1 MGNLFSDLWERFKV
15 NNNPGLKKLI
25 IVGGG
30 VLFLLLLMVVS
41 NRQSKKNPAVSKV
54 SLMPLEAKK
63 PKRELNYEFIKFD
76 TVKIPSF
83 APAAEKSFLDQP
95 LALEP
100 PPAVSR
106 SWQSGSIKQSTHQ
119 ANMAK
124 ANHVEPL
131 PSSEPLVIAG
141 DNVNRNPNMIIM
153 NNMGENQLQSGGS
166 PSTFSGR
173 QSVLIKLVLPN
184 RTPVGNGSLVEA
196 RVLHESHYGNLT
208 IPRRAKL
215 IGVASLFNRRV
226 DIQWQEIIINEV
238 SHSCSG
244 RAYDLKRLQGLP
256 YSPVSIEAKR
266 VLLEELRDAVSG
278 IPVVGRVANRASTYN
293 DFNQEVAELEEGL
306 EFYGF
311 IESIY

>member
-30 VLFLLLLMVVS
+30 VVFLLLFMVVS
-41 NRQSKKNPAVSKV
+41 NKQSKKNPSVSKV
-54 SLMPLEAKK
+54 SLMPLEAKQQ
-63 PKRELNYEFIKFD
+63 KRELNYEFIKFD

-83 APAAEKSFLDQP
+83 APAAERSFMDQP
-95 LALEP
+95 LTIEP
-100 PPAVSR
+100 PLAATRNWQASR
-106 SWQSGSIKQSTHQ
+106 AQQSTPP
-119 ANMAK
+119 ANIAK
-124 ANHVEPL
+124 ANQVTPL
-131 PSSEPLVIAG
+131 PSSEPLVVAS

-153 NNMGENQLQSGGS
+153 NNIGDNQLQHGGATT
-166 PSTFSGR
+166 TFAGR
-173 QSVLIKLVLPN
+173 QSLLIKLVLPN

-196 RVLHESHYGNLT
+196 RVLHECQYGNLT

-215 IGVASLFNRRV
+215 IGIASLFNRRV
-226 DIQWQEIIINEV
+226 DIQWREVIINDV

-278 IPVVGRVANRASTYN
+278 VPVVGRVANRATAYN
-293 DFNQEVAELEEGL
+293 DFNQDVAELEEGL
-306 EFYGF
+306 EFYGL